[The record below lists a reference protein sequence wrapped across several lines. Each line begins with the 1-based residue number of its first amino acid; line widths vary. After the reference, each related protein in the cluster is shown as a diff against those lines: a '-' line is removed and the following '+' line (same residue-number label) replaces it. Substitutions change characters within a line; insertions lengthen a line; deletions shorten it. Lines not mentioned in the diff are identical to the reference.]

1 MNPYQEIRKV
11 PLESFDGLQSSAYA
25 VQRLDEEKGWQESG
39 IVGHNYMLLPNQEVK
54 EIAED
59 LLASA
64 YIDFELDKEFFNG
77 KNFMLAYK
85 AVDSIAT
92 VDHTAKDE
100 DIDKL
105 NLGIQFWNSYDGT
118 RSFGFSLMLYRL
130 ICTNGMMSKQY
141 LQNYRFRHAPHS
153 EDWDTHLESMVHMI
167 NATQDGENNSVNT
180 MINGIKELNTRII
193 DIEEIS
199 NIRHNHLKDIP
210 TGVWGEVVDRFT
222 DPRGDYHDTNNGWGL
237 LNSATDI
244 LWHKEKPTLAS
255 YNQNA
260 AITDGLINAI
270 CS

>member
-199 NIRHNHLKDIP
+199 NIRHNHLQNIP
-210 TGVWGEVVDRFT
+210 TSVWGEVVDKFT
-222 DPRGDYHDTNNGWGL
+222 DPRGDYHDTSNGWGL

-244 LWHKEKPTLAS
+244 LWHKKKPTLAS

>member
-11 PLESFDGLQSSAYA
+11 PLDYSGIQSSAYS
-25 VQRLDEEKGWQESG
+25 VQRLDEEKGWKEAG
-39 IVGHNYMLLPNQEVK
+39 VVGAHYMLLPNQEVK
-54 EIAED
+54 DIASDIVE
-59 LLASA
+59 SA

-77 KNFMLAYK
+77 KNFMLSYK

-105 NLGIQFWNSYDGT
+105 NLGIQFWNSYDGS

-141 LQNYRFRHAPHS
+141 LQNNRFRHAPGS
-153 EDWDTHLESMVHMI
+153 EDWNTQLESMVHLI
-167 NATQDGENNSVNT
+167 NATQDGDNNSVNT
-180 MINGIKELNTRII
+180 MINGIKELNDYRVT
-193 DIEEIS
+193 S
-199 NIRHNHLKDIP
+199 KNLGNIRHNFLKDIP
-210 TGVWGEVVDRFT
+210 TGVWGEIT
-222 DPRGDYHDTNNGWGL
+222 DKFLDPNGEYYSDTNGWGL

-244 LWHKEKPTLAS
+244 LWHKKKPTLAS

-260 AITDGLINAI
+260 VITDGLINAI
-270 CS
+270 CA

>member
-11 PLESFDGLQSSAYA
+11 PLDFNGIQSAAYA
-25 VQRLDEEKGWQESG
+25 VQRLDEEKGWKEAG
-39 IVGHNYMLLPNQEVK
+39 VVGQSYMLLENKEVK
-54 EIAED
+54 EIAD
-59 LLASA
+59 DIVDSA
-64 YIDFELDKEFFNG
+64 AIDFEVDKEFFNG
-77 KNFMLAYK
+77 KNYMLSYK
-85 AVDSIAT
+85 AKSSL
-92 VDHTAKDE
+92 DHVFTPEIGD
-100 DIDKL
+100 L
-105 NLGIQFWNSYDGT
+105 NLGIQFWNSYDGS

-141 LQNYRFRHAPHS
+141 LQNYRFRHSPHS
-153 EDWDTHLESMVHMI
+153 EDWDKQLESMVHMI

>member
-11 PLESFDGLQSSAYA
+11 PLDYSGIQSSAYS
-25 VQRLDEEKGWQESG
+25 VQRLDEEKGWKEAG
-39 IVGHNYMLLPNQEVK
+39 VVGAHYMLLPNQEVK
-54 EIAED
+54 DIADD
-59 LLASA
+59 LVESA

-77 KNFMLAYK
+77 KNFMLSYK

-100 DIDKL
+100 EIDKL
-105 NLGIQFWNSYDGT
+105 NLGIQFWNSYDGS

-141 LQNYRFRHAPHS
+141 LQNHRFRHAPGS
-153 EDWDTHLESMVHMI
+153 ENWNTQLESMVHLI
-167 NATQDGENNSVNT
+167 NMTQDGENNSVNT

-193 DIEEIS
+193 DVEELS

-210 TGVWGEVVDRFT
+210 IGTWGEIVDKFT
-222 DPRGDYHDTNNGWGL
+222 DPRGDYHDTSNGWGL

-244 LWHKEKPTLAS
+244 LWHKKKPTLAS
-255 YNQNA
+255 YNHNA
-260 AITDGLINAI
+260 IITDGIINAI
-270 CS
+270 CA

>member
-11 PLESFDGLQSSAYA
+11 PLDYSGIQSSAYS
-25 VQRLDEEKGWQESG
+25 VQRYDEEKGWKEAG
-39 IVGHNYMLLPNQEVK
+39 VVGQNYMLLPNQEVK
-54 EIAED
+54 EIAD
-59 LLASA
+59 NLLDSA
-64 YIDFELDKEFFNG
+64 YINFELDKEFFNG
-77 KNFMLAYK
+77 KNFMLSYK

-141 LQNYRFRHAPHS
+141 LQNYRFRHNPGS
-153 EDWDTHLESMVHMI
+153 EDWNKQLESMVHLI
-167 NATQDGENNSVNT
+167 NATQDGDNNSVNT
-180 MINGIKELNTRII
+180 MINGIKELNTRVI

-199 NIRHNHLKDIP
+199 NIRHNHLKDVP

-260 AITDGLINAI
+260 SITDGLINAI
-270 CS
+270 CA